1 MIAYLII
8 IGDEILSGRTQDINS
23 GYLARRL
30 NDLGI
35 AVGEIVTTGDDRLLI
50 EKVLK
55 RALDEANL
63 IIVTGGLGPTPDDKT
78 LTAVANVLKKR
89 LVFDEA
95 LYNKIEKYFQRQG
108 QAAPELATK
117 QALVIQGSILL
128 DNPVGQAP
136 GFIIKAARK
145 LLILLPG
152 VPVELQK
159 IFETSVVPYLHE
171 HYGLEPALS
180 LVVRTTNISEMMI
193 AERIAESIKR
203 YSQIKVAYLPSV
215 IGVDLKITNIPD
227 RKVFSLLEKE
237 LQALLSP
244 YIYGYGEETIEEI
257 IGNLCRKKRLTLS
270 VAESCTG
277 GLICDKITNVAG
289 SSEYF
294 IGGAVVYS
302 NKLKQQICEV
312 KTETLRKYGAVSKE
326 TVVAMAEGIR
336 KRFSTDLGVGVTG
349 IAGPSGA
356 TKEKPVG
363 LVFVG
368 VATKQD
374 VYHEKH
380 LFTGNRRMIKE
391 KAAVAALDLLRRTIQ
406 SLK

>member
-257 IGNLCRKKRLTLS
+257 
-270 VAESCTG
+270 
-277 GLICDKITNVAG
+277 
-289 SSEYF
+289 
-294 IGGAVVYS
+294 
-302 NKLKQQICEV
+302 
-312 KTETLRKYGAVSKE
+312 
-326 TVVAMAEGIR
+326 
-336 KRFSTDLGVGVTG
+336 
-349 IAGPSGA
+349 
-356 TKEKPVG
+356 
-363 LVFVG
+363 
-368 VATKQD
+368 
-374 VYHEKH
+374 
-380 LFTGNRRMIKE
+380 
-391 KAAVAALDLLRRTIQ
+391 
-406 SLK
+406 